1 MFGKVLHRMAVS
13 EVKLMP
19 QTMHRSYPCQSGFKV
34 VGYVLLAL
42 GIVLLFVCIPSWAW
56 LALLGV
62 LLIAAGWL
70 ILRMCSTWR

>member
-1 MFGKVLHRMAVS
+1 
-13 EVKLMP
+13 MP
-19 QTMHRSYPCQSGFKV
+19 QTMHCSYPCQSGVKV

-42 GIVLLFVCIPSWAW
+42 GIVLLFICIPGWVW
-56 LALLGV
+56 LALIGV